1 MLPPCLIRAA
11 GRPST
16 ILRRQA
22 PTIFRALPASQMLST
37 RMVAADPADTLM
49 PPSSWPPAIPRRWM
63 SSGRPG
69 SRNNDRGPSNDRNS
83 DRRNSD
89 HPSND
94 RDRSF
99 RSSRSPSASG
109 PSTRPTSRFGSSS
122 RPSSGEKNTKQSH
135 GTHST
140 QRPWSKEPR
149 TAETHSKHSP
159 KTLSPSLSRPS
170 VQASQALQT
179 PLDPHQA
186 GRPAG
191 RLEWHSDPKNLGTRL
206 KALIR
211 SGQID
216 EAWDLID
223 RHTGATNDVVFAEA
237 IQAFKDHG
245 HYGDAIEAFKLY
257 YKRKSRASPELI
269 TLGLESIVLYCQSS
283 DTFGKERNDLV
294 GLANSMWNRLVPRTV
309 VQANLFLDLCRSC
322 VYESG
327 WSRGLELFQSMM
339 FWVRPDGM
347 YLKIQPSQSKSADFP
362 PPDPYTFIIIL
373 KMCAL
378 YRPQVVGFDVGST
391 VMSQFIKIATNPS
404 YQSRPDSGVH
414 GQPFKVDSA
423 ILSAFFD
430 LCAATMKKESRR
442 EALALLSRFCDLPTE
457 VQAGASIQET
467 VSLWIKPVPS
477 KVPLSP
483 ELMLSLLRFASSCI
497 SGPLGR
503 VWFEI
508 FEQRQLQICSDAVNL
523 VIPYYLRHRE
533 FERAIR
539 LNEALPT
546 RDQAQNAIKISLS
559 AAKHAQQTSP
569 DSPLDRRWLRLAVSA
584 IQASESACATD
595 SATNLVEYLGIPVYC
610 EYVEVLCAYGDPVT
624 ALAEIHARLPQMGT
638 IVFSKINHFCRLHE
652 PISREPLRPVL
663 EHIFEALERLI
674 STLDEMKKPG
684 LPLRVQANLGRVRG
698 QVDSLVASWI
708 RAKSLLQTRSP
719 EWLKK
724 AIPADPET
732 EGYARVANSTTD
744 SIGFAKFGRNYRT
757 NTPPRDETSETS
769 PEAKGPALGA
779 GEQAPSLS
787 LRPCVCLA
795 ISCACC

>member
-245 HYGDAIEAFKLY
+245 HYGDAIEAFKLM
-257 YKRKSRASPELI
+257 KRRKIVPTPSAYTGLINGAFKAVTRPDVLPSDRSRILQQINAVWEDLPNPSTIHANAMLKLCVPCAYEGGWKVAIDIFDGMMLWTRDELQDIDSGAYNSQEPTFSYPPPDSISFSTMLQLCGAFFPSSKGYSMGLRIMNDLENILDEPPQGIRKLEITNIYHGIQMDSHIAASFLLLCAKSGHPEAYRNAQVVIQKYLDLPSQLDPDAANKTILDEWSEPHREKLLLTPTLMFALLRLASA
-269 TLGLESIVLYCQSS
+269 TGNGCLGLVWFDIFQRRKLECDDGILNLAIMLCAEQGRFDRAAELNQHTQSRSHAQNSIRIASLAVALAKQETPTAPLSRKWLQSAS
-283 DTFGKERNDLV
+283 DAVKSAQKTEDKSGSTRAVPYLTTAVFRQYIELLMAYNER
-294 GLANSMWNRLVPRTV
+294 AAAAAV
-309 VQANLFLDLCRSC
+309 VERYGQHILMISRRSLDNYKAEPGRAQRMAMQS
-322 VYESG
+322 
-327 WSRGLELFQSMM
+327 GLEQTMECLQLCKVVLQGCLADAD
-339 FWVRPDGM
+339 VRPDRRQEAEAMIDNINSVLLGW
-347 YLKIQPSQSKSADFP
+347 KSCMHAE
-362 PPDPYTFIIIL
+362 
-373 KMCAL
+373 
-378 YRPQVVGFDVGST
+378 
-391 VMSQFIKIATNPS
+391 N
-404 YQSRPDSGVH
+404 
-414 GQPFKVDSA
+414 
-423 ILSAFFD
+423 
-430 LCAATMKKESRR
+430 SRR
-442 EALALLSRFCDLPTE
+442 A
-457 VQAGASIQET
+457 
-467 VSLWIKPVPS
+467 
-477 KVPLSP
+477 
-483 ELMLSLLRFASSCI
+483 
-497 SGPLGR
+497 
-503 VWFEI
+503 
-508 FEQRQLQICSDAVNL
+508 
-523 VIPYYLRHRE
+523 
-533 FERAIR
+533 
-539 LNEALPT
+539 
-546 RDQAQNAIKISLS
+546 AQ
-559 AAKHAQQTSP
+559 
-569 DSPLDRRWLRLAVSA
+569 
-584 IQASESACATD
+584 
-595 SATNLVEYLGIPVYC
+595 
-610 EYVEVLCAYGDPVT
+610 
-624 ALAEIHARLPQMGT
+624 
-638 IVFSKINHFCRLHE
+638 
-652 PISREPLRPVL
+652 
-663 EHIFEALERLI
+663 
-674 STLDEMKKPG
+674 
-684 LPLRVQANLGRVRG
+684 
-698 QVDSLVASWI
+698 
-708 RAKSLLQTRSP
+708 
-719 EWLKK
+719 
-724 AIPADPET
+724 
-732 EGYARVANSTTD
+732 
-744 SIGFAKFGRNYRT
+744 T
-757 NTPPRDETSETS
+757 NTHR
-769 PEAKGPALGA
+769 PE
-779 GEQAPSLS
+779 
-787 LRPCVCLA
+787 
-795 ISCACC
+795 